1 MKTAKWLFY
10 ISLALPALAF
20 AASYSSSNEPGVP
33 WFIWWLVTLVGFG
46 LIFVATRHF
55 YKQSSTSFDQ
65 KSAALDQNNSTVEN
79 TIQKKQPPLMR
90 ATKAVDIRVMVDVVL
105 ALANHIVGDKNLKLV
120 NAVPHGLPTVQ
131 ADEQKLQQIFYYLV
145 VGALKTTQNGHIT
158 VSAMVIAEQIRV
170 AVTDSGEGFSAQQ
183 IEQIF
188 EPVQRQTL
196 ANGGLPLAK
205 HWVELHGGEIEL
217 RSEVGVGS
225 TFSFALPIVGKPELE
240 VGLTLGSAN
249 FDIDDLERQQL
260 ATIHEHQFRLLLVDD
275 DETARQA
282 LAEHLS
288 LAGYQLVEAQN
299 GQQAMDALKQQG
311 PFDLILLDI
320 MMPGISGFE
329 VCREIRQTH
338 LKSDLAIVLLT
349 TNNQALELVHC
360 FAVGGNDYI
369 SKPVGE
375 FELLARVKSQLTL
388 LETFRL
394 EKNQQKSEVEPSQ
407 NTISPPDLTGFE
419 ILLVDDNV
427 IDTQLTGELLADT
440 GATVTTLVDGLAAVS
455 IVANVAFDLVLMD
468 IEMPIMGGVEATKT
482 IRYTLNEDE
491 LPIIALTTHEMMDR
505 LEQFKAVGMNE
516 HIAKPIEPQMLYQV
530 LNHYLIESSSDSQLL
545 PDEPL
550 VAIATLNPKSFMGKL
565 ATVVGLDTATALA
578 KMNGKTALYRN
589 LVKAFI
595 SARHCGAQVLLELFE
610 QQAWDDLYRNVHSL
624 KSNSAYIG
632 AFDVSALSKS
642 MINACDEGH
651 YERELLTPL
660 CAALNALMIQLNNIM
675 AEFKDELV
683 ATVDVGPQIGG
694 TRYTVLIIED
704 SSQMRMFLTGI
715 LSQDYTVYSAAD
727 GEEGILQAKEKMP
740 DLIVSD
746 LVMPGKSG
754 YEVCSALKSDDT
766 TCHIPIILLTAK
778 SDLES
783 RKQGWRE
790 QADEYLTK
798 PCDEDELK
806 LRLANLLGIREALK
820 QRFGQV
826 LRHTFEVLPT
836 VAKEYSERDQ
846 QFLQR
851 FTSLL
856 GSRCGDSELKIS
868 DVATELAVTVRTL
881 QNKLKSLT
889 DNSFTE
895 YLAMIRMVK
904 AKDLLKQ
911 GKKVADVAWETGFTE
926 HTYFSKFFKEHA
938 GETPTQFKQRL

>member
-1 MKTAKWLFY
+1 MRTAKWLLSFL
-10 ISLALPALAF
+10 LALPVLAF
-20 AASYSSSNEPGVP
+20 ASSLPSSSHGEPGVP
-33 WFIWWLVTLVGFG
+33 WFIWWLVTLVGFV
-46 LIFVATRHF
+46 LVFLATRHL
-55 YKQSSTSFDQ
+55 YMQSFVSSVETSPQ
-65 KSAALDQNNSTVEN
+65 KN
-79 TIQKKQPPLMR
+79 KPPLMQ

-131 ADEQKLQQIFYYLV
+131 ADEQKLQQVFYSLV
-145 VGALKTTQNGHIT
+145 VGALKSTQNGHIT
-158 VSAMVIAEQIRV
+158 VSAMVIGEQMRV
-170 AVTDSGEGFSAQQ
+170 AVTDSGEGFSSQQ

-188 EPVQRQTL
+188 EPVQGQTL
-196 ANGGLPLAK
+196 SSGGLPLAK
-205 HWVELHGGEIEL
+205 HWVMLHGGEIEL
-217 RSEVGVGS
+217 RSEVRVGS
-225 TFSFALPIVGKPELE
+225 TFSFTLPIVGKPQLE
-240 VGLTLGSAN
+240 VDLTLSAEN
-249 FDIDDLERQQL
+249 FDIDDLERQQI
-260 ATIHEHQFRLLLVDD
+260 ATTHEHQFRLLLVDD
-275 DETARQA
+275 DETERQA
-282 LAEHLS
+282 LAEHLN
-288 LAGYQLVEAQN
+288 LAGYQLVEAQS
-299 GQQAMDALKQQG
+299 GQQAMDAIEQQR

-320 MMPGISGFE
+320 MMVDICGFE
-329 VCREIRQTH
+329 ICREIRKTH
-338 LKSDLAIVLLT
+338 PKSELAIVLVT
-349 TNNQALELVHC
+349 TKNQALELVHC

-369 SKPVGE
+369 AKPVGK

-394 EKNQQKSEVEPSQ
+394 EKSQQKSEAESSQ
-407 NTISPPDLTGFE
+407 STISPPDLTDFE
-419 ILLVDDNV
+419 ILLVDDNP

-440 GATVTTLVDGLAAVS
+440 GATVTTLVDGLAAVN

-468 IEMPIMGGVEATKT
+468 IEMPVMGGVEATKT

-491 LPIIALTTHEMMDR
+491 LPIIALTTHEMIDR

-516 HIAKPIEPQMLYQV
+516 HIGKPIEPQVLYQV
-530 LNHYLIESSSDSQLL
+530 LDHYLLEATGDSQLFL
-545 PDEPL
+545 DEPL
-550 VAIATLNPKSFMGKL
+550 VAVATPNPESFMGKL
-565 ATVVGLDTATALA
+565 ATVEGLDTATALA

-589 LVKAFI
+589 LVKVFI
-595 SARHCGAQVLLELFE
+595 NDRHAGAQVLLELFE

-651 YERELLTPL
+651 FERKLLTPL

-675 AEFKDELV
+675 AQFKDELES
-683 ATVDVGPQIGG
+683 TVDVGVQTSG
-694 TRYTVLIIED
+694 TRPTVLIIED

-727 GEEGILQAKEKMP
+727 GEEGILKAKEKMP
-740 DLIVSD
+740 SLIVSD

-778 SDLES
+778 CDLES

-798 PCDEDELK
+798 PCDEHELK
-806 LRLANLLGIREALK
+806 LRLANLLGIRDALK

-836 VAKEYSERDQ
+836 VAKEYSDRDQ

-851 FTSLL
+851 FTTLL

-868 DVATELAVTVRTL
+868 DVANELAVTVRTL

-895 YLAMIRMVK
+895 YLAMIRMIK

-938 GETPTQFKQRL
+938 GETPTQFKRRI